1 MIRYNNDLLK
11 LISELAKTEKGIIEK
26 NYAPDENIILQN
38 EKLFYVY
45 ILKSGVVKCYITE
58 NNGKD
63 FILEFLGEGEIIG
76 ELEILNKTTSLSN
89 VVSITDLKVYKIP
102 SSYFMEML
110 QKNWNFNEL
119 VLKVLATRLVQTASR
134 ASYQQ
139 NYPLEYSILKLV
151 YLFSNQPLKLRKID
165 LAGYLGISTRSLN
178 RTLLSLYNKNI
189 IHPETMDLLVTP
201 QAILQLLQSFDR
213 G

>member
-178 RTLLSLYNKNI
+178 RTLLSLYNQNI